1 MSKAKA
7 FKISIPEPC
16 NEGWSNMSPR
26 KEGRFCSS
34 CEKTVVDF
42 TKMTDNEIVKMITKS
57 KQEEVKICG
66 HFRKAQVNRRMM
78 ESVPYKSRPSGFM
91 IAAALLTGLSFLSC
105 QAQEEEHHK
114 VGKVE
119 MLKGDVAME
128 EVVND
133 KVQQIHVIS
142 EFSRESLSDV
152 RLEVISKGYEGKE
165 FVTDS
170 LGLIHIDRIGDAREL
185 EIRLTHSFYE
195 TKILKFTFGHTNLV
209 IAVMQDAVLID
220 GMVEGEME
228 IVPEE
233 EPEK

>member
-1 MSKAKA
+1 
-7 FKISIPEPC
+7 
-16 NEGWSNMSPR
+16 
-26 KEGRFCSS
+26 
-34 CEKTVVDF
+34 
-42 TKMTDNEIVKMITKS
+42 
-57 KQEEVKICG
+57 
-66 HFRKAQVNRRMM
+66 M

-105 QAQEEEHHK
+105 QAQEQENHK

-128 EVVND
+128 EVVDD
-133 KVQQIHVIS
+133 KIQKIHIVNQYAGASIS
-142 EFSRESLSDV
+142 DARIKV
-152 RLEVISKGYEGKE
+152 VSKGYEDQN

-170 LGLIHIDRIGDAREL
+170 SGVIVLNRITDKLDL
-185 EIRLTHSFYE
+185 EIRISHSFYE
-195 TKILKFTFGHTNLV
+195 DQTLKFTFGHTKLINV
-209 IAVMQDAVLID
+209 VMQDAVLID